1 MTNQSKKADL
11 CLSSIVEP
19 LLVWFADNKRSLPW
33 RDDPTPYHVWQSE
46 IMLQQTRIEAVLPYY
61 HRFLAV
67 CPTVEALA
75 CVEDEGLMKLWEGLG
90 YYSRA
95 RNLKKAAAEIVAAHG
110 GELPCDYNA
119 LRALPGIGAYTAG
132 AIASIAYGLP
142 EPAVD
147 GNVLRVITRLSGDR
161 SDIAKEATKKAVTAA
176 LREIYPVG
184 KDAAD
189 LTQGLMELGQRVC
202 IPNGEP
208 HCKECPLS
216 IFCRA
221 RAMNATD
228 VIPVKSQKKP
238 RRIEQRNVLLLIC
251 DNKIAL
257 RKREASGLLAGL
269 WEFPNEESADEAQVQ
284 AFLREHG
291 IAALSLGRDIAATHI
306 FTHIEW
312 HMQGY
317 VVVCAQQSEH
327 FVWATS
333 EQLAGEYAV
342 PSAYRA
348 YVKRALTLLA

>member
-1 MTNQSKKADL
+1 MQQYNGY
-11 CLSSIVEP
+11 
-19 LLVWFADNKRSLPW
+19 LPANF
-33 RDDPTPYHVWQSE
+33 D
-46 IMLQQTRIEAVLPYY
+46 
-61 HRFLAV
+61 
-67 CPTVEALA
+67 
-75 CVEDEGLMKLWEGLG
+75 
-90 YYSRA
+90 
-95 RNLKKAAAEIVAAHG
+95 
-110 GELPCDYNA
+110 A

-147 GNVLRVITRLSGDR
+147 GNVLRVVTRLTGCTN
-161 SDIAKEATKKAVTAA
+161 DITKDATKRSVTEALRAIYPSGTAA
-176 LREIYPVG
+176 G
-184 KDAAD
+184 D
-189 LTQGLMELGQRVC
+189 LTQALMELGQKTC

-208 HCKECPLS
+208 HCNECPLS

-291 IAALSLGRDIAATHI
+291 IAALSLERDIAATHI

-317 VVVCAQQSEH
+317 IATCAQRSEH
-327 FVWATS
+327 FVWATA
-333 EQLAGEYAV
+333 EQLTGEYAV